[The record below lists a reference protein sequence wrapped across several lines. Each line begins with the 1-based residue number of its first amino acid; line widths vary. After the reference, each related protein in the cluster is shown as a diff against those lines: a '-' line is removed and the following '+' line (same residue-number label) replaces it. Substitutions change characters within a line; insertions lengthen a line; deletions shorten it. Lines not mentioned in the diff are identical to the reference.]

1 LGSRTIREKDYED
14 EKMADCS
21 RRRSRH
27 SSEPRGTDSGHGADA
42 NRKFVIRLRLQQGKT
57 CVSLGAD
64 LTSQQRATVLSLLG
78 ITEEDLSKDTVIT
91 VTNAEE
97 HEAFDSYIDKSIT
110 GTRALSCALLT
121 EKGDG
126 NGIQVTTKNITY
138 CTTEM
143 YQNALATAGVKN
155 ADVVVAG
162 PVQLSG
168 TAALL
173 GVTKAYSKMSG
184 TSLKAE
190 NVDAAAQ
197 ELVVTSDLGKETGDT
212 AKSAE
217 LIATVKD
224 QVADGNLSD
233 DDIMKAIDK
242 ASDELGLNLTDEQKQ
257 RILELMKKL
266 DTLNLDTSTLK
277 EQAGQVYDALKEKG
291 IDLGV
296 SKDQAMN
303 IFEKIANWFL
313 NLWKK
318 LRGVG

>member
-1 LGSRTIREKDYED
+1 M
-14 EKMADCS
+14 KMKKWLTAALAAAVTAVSLAGPVAVMAADS
-21 RRRSRH
+21 TGT
-27 SSEPRGTDSGHGADA
+27 SSSASASTT
-42 NRKFVIRLRLQQGKT
+42 GKT

-78 ITEEDLSKDTVIT
+78 ITEQDLANDTVIT

-97 HEAFDSYIDKSIT
+97 HEAFDSYLDRSIT
-110 GTRALSCALLT
+110 GTKALSCALLT

-126 NGIQVTTKNITY
+126 NGIKVTTKNITY
-138 CTTEM
+138 CTTAM

-173 GVTKAYSKMSG
+173 GVTKAYSKMTG
-184 TSLKAE
+184 NSLQAE
-190 NVDAAAQ
+190 NVDAAAE

-212 AKSAE
+212 AKAAE
-217 LIATVKD
+217 LIASV
-224 QVADGNLSD
+224 
-233 DDIMKAIDK
+233 K

-277 EQAGQVYDALKEKG
+277 EQAGQVYDALKQKG

-296 SKDQAMN
+296 SKETAMN

-318 LRGVG
+318 LRGIN

>member
-1 LGSRTIREKDYED
+1 M
-14 EKMADCS
+14 KMRKWLTAALAAAVTAASLAGPVSVMAADS
-21 RRRSRH
+21 T
-27 SSEPRGTDSGHGADA
+27 SSSSSASASTT
-42 NRKFVIRLRLQQGKT
+42 GKT

-78 ITEEDLSKDTVIT
+78 ITEQDLANDTVIT

-110 GTRALSCALLT
+110 GTKALSCAMLT

-162 PVQLSG
+162 PIQLSG

-173 GVTKAYSKMSG
+173 GVTKAYSKMTG
-184 TSLKAE
+184 NSLQAE

-197 ELVVTSDLGKETGDT
+197 EIAVTSDLGQETGDT
-212 AKSAE
+212 AKAAE

-224 QVADGNLSD
+224 EVADGNLSD

-296 SKDQAMN
+296 SKETAMN
-303 IFEKIANWFL
+303 LFQKIANWFL
-313 NLWKK
+313 NIWKQ
-318 LRGVG
+318 LRGTN

>member
-1 LGSRTIREKDYED
+1 MKMKKWLTAAVAAAVTAASLAGPTAVMAQSATGS
-14 EKMADCS
+14 
-21 RRRSRH
+21 
-27 SSEPRGTDSGHGADA
+27 SSSASASTT
-42 NRKFVIRLRLQQGKT
+42 GKT

-313 NLWKK
+313 SLWKK

>member
-1 LGSRTIREKDYED
+1 MKMKKWLTAAVAAAVTAASLAGPTAVMAQSATGS
-14 EKMADCS
+14 
-21 RRRSRH
+21 
-27 SSEPRGTDSGHGADA
+27 SSSASASTT
-42 NRKFVIRLRLQQGKT
+42 GKT

-97 HEAFDSYIDKSIT
+97 HEAFDSYIEKSIT

-212 AKSAE
+212 AKAAE

-313 NLWKK
+313 SLWKK

>member
-1 LGSRTIREKDYED
+1 MKIRKWAAAAVAAVVAAGSFAGPLAKT
-14 EKMADCS
+14 AS
-21 RRRSRH
+21 ASSASSSSS
-27 SSEPRGTDSGHGADA
+27 SSEESE
-42 NRKFVIRLRLQQGKT
+42 NT

-78 ITEEDLSKDTVIT
+78 ITEDDLANDTVVT
-91 VTNAEE
+91 VTNEEE
-97 HEAFDSYIDKSIT
+97 HEAFDSYIDTSIT
-110 GTRALSCALLT
+110 GTKALSCAMLT

-155 ADVVVAG
+155 ADVVVVG

-173 GVTKAYSKMSG
+173 GVTKAYSEMTG
-184 TSLKAE
+184 ESLSAE
-190 NVDAAAQ
+190 SIDAAAE
-197 ELVVTSDLGKETGDT
+197 ELVVTSDLGQETGDT
-212 AKSAE
+212 SKSAQ

-224 QVADGNLSD
+224 EVADGNLSD
-233 DDIMKAIDK
+233 DDIMDAIDE
-242 ASDELGLNLTDEQKQ
+242 ASDELDLNLTDEQKQ

-266 DTLNLDTSTLK
+266 DTLDLDTSTLK
-277 EQAGQVYDALKEKG
+277 EQAGQVYDELKNNG
-291 IDLGV
+291 IDIGV
-296 SKDQAMN
+296 SKETATN
-303 IFEKIANWFL
+303 WIEKIVQWFQ

-318 LRGVG
+318 LRGID